1 MLVRCPGA
9 IPVRTYELLGWK
21 LLFRRTAD
29 IVPCFGHTVI
39 GGLYRITEADSWALD
54 RYEGIRRG
62 RYRRKHF
69 LVGGQWVLSYVMDS
83 SISEEAPSAE
93 YLALIDQGY
102 QDWHL
107 PTAGLALTSAHALG
121 VDSLVGGTEGA
132 EPHPS

>member
-1 MLVRCPGA
+1 MFERCPDA
-9 IPVRTYELLGWK
+9 IPVRSYELLGWK
-21 LLFRRTAD
+21 LIFRRSAD
-29 IVPCFGHTVI
+29 IVPADGHTVL
-39 GGLYRITEADSWALD
+39 GGLYRIILTDELALD

-107 PTAGLALTSAHALG
+107 PTASLALTSAHALG